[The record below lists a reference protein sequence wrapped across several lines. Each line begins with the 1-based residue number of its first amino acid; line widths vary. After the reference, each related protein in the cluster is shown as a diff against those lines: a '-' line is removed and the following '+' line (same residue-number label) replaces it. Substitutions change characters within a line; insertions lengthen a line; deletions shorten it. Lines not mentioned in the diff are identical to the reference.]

1 MDNPY
6 EFIRSAGLI
15 LQKRRNDKL
24 DKLFNEYVEAE
35 PELKFFIMEKF
46 IIEKMRMN

>member
-1 MDNPY
+1 MENPY
-6 EFIRSAGLI
+6 EFIRAANLV
-15 LQKRRNDKL
+15 LHKRRNAKL